1 MSARKERIAK
11 IDQLKYLS
19 TIYDD
24 YRSNAANAKRE
35 AMRLVELQLLEQ
47 RKKLAEEFWKAS
59 QIPGV
64 SMSNIEHASGVSRP
78 TVYRL
83 VQEHIDNTG
92 GKPEKIVELI
102 KKAKLQSRFVFS
114 HIDDV
119 DRINL
124 KDTHGKIERCVFI
137 LDWQGRWA
145 FDGLGYADMIR
156 DEIPEFDSVVEM
168 FVEGDL
174 VPESELHRVDPAMR
188 KKMNVQLDIAEN
200 ESNVDDV
207 PSFDAWE

>member
-1 MSARKERIAK
+1 MTTRRDRIAK

-24 YRSNAANAKRE
+24 YRTNVSNAKRE
-35 AMRLVELQLLEQ
+35 ALRLVELQLLEE

-59 QIPGV
+59 QQPGV
-64 SMSNIEHASGVSRP
+64 TMSNIEQASGVSRP

-102 KKAKLQSRFVFS
+102 KKAKLQSRFVF
-114 HIDDV
+114 DYMDNV

-124 KDTHGKIERCVFI
+124 KDTHGKLERCVFI

-168 FVEGDL
+168 FIEGDL

-200 ESNVDDV
+200 ESNVGDV